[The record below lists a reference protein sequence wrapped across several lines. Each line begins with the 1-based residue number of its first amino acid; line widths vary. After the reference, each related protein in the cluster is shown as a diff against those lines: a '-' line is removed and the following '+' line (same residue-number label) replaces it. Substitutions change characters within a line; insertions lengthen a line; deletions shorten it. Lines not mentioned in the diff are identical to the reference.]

1 MPYALFCDDA
11 RVSKIY
17 PTQADVWK
25 HAKESGLVI
34 DTVADTETEAPRH
47 VLDNGYEIR
56 ACAPE
61 PGEDPERNER
71 EARAARRD
79 QFVPPQ
85 HEPDHAP
92 S

>member
-34 DTVADTETEAPRH
+34 DTATDTDTPRH

-71 EARAARRD
+71 EARAASHD

-85 HEPDHAP
+85 REPERTP
-92 S
+92 G